1 MTHNI
6 KLSGA
11 VAWGIMAK
19 PPRVNASERP
29 KGVDLSA
36 LLEAEPV
43 PLVFLKTVEASIRL
57 IVNTNKQ
64 NDRAV
69 KVLISLKLAAI
80 WTAKRIGAC

>member
-1 MTHNI
+1 MTPNI

-29 KGVDLSA
+29 KGVVLSA
-36 LLEAEPV
+36 LLEAEPF
-43 PLVFLKTVEASIRL
+43 PLVCFKTIEASIRL

-64 NDRAV
+64 NGCAV
-69 KVLISLKLAAI
+69 MVLI
-80 WTAKRIGAC
+80 

>member
-1 MTHNI
+1 MYTINVLSLTKKLPQKLKKAANI

-29 KGVDLSA
+29 KGVVFSA

-43 PLVFLKTVEASIRL
+43 PLVCLK
-57 IVNTNKQ
+57 N
-64 NDRAV
+64 
-69 KVLISLKLAAI
+69 
-80 WTAKRIGAC
+80 

>member
-1 MTHNI
+1 MTPNI

-11 VAWGIMAK
+11 VTWGIMAK

-29 KGVDLSA
+29 KGVVFSA

-43 PLVFLKTVEASIRL
+43 PLVFLKTVDVSIRL

-64 NDRAV
+64 NASAR
-69 KVLISLKLAAI
+69 
-80 WTAKRIGAC
+80 WF

>member
-1 MTHNI
+1 MTPNI

-29 KGVDLSA
+29 KGVDFSA
-36 LLEAEPV
+36 LLEAESV
-43 PLVFLKTVEASIRL
+43 PLVCLKTDEASIRL

-64 NDRAV
+64 NDGAV
-69 KVLISLKLAAI
+69 KVLIWQKLAAI
-80 WTAKRIGAC
+80 

>member
-1 MTHNI
+1 MTPNI

-11 VAWGIMAK
+11 VTWGIMAK

-43 PLVFLKTVEASIRL
+43 PLAFLKTIEASIRL
-57 IVNTNKQ
+57 IVKANK
-64 NDRAV
+64 
-69 KVLISLKLAAI
+69 
-80 WTAKRIGAC
+80 

>member
-64 NDRAV
+64 NDCA
-69 KVLISLKLAAI
+69 LMFLN
-80 WTAKRIGAC
+80 